1 MIFSISITYTTY
13 QSLKGQ
19 LFLLRDF
26 NNNQFSVTMDKID
39 HITPD
44 LPNITVIFISMKSI
58 KARYYFNAKNTIK
71 L

>member
-39 HITPD
+39 HIT
-44 LPNITVIFISMKSI
+44 LIAK
-58 KARYYFNAKNTIK
+58 YYRNYYTDEVDQSTLLF
-71 L
+71 